1 MTSEPVLEMLWETS
15 DPRAVLNERFGFS
28 SGIEAVVWLRRVV
41 SHHYDMSLESCQ
53 RIVMSDGNALAWIS
67 TSQGRFIV
75 KWSTTPEK
83 FARLAAL
90 SDLTAWLAS
99 RRHPVSA
106 PVPSRAGEAQIV
118 VDGAS
123 LNVQHVM
130 PGHHLDVTDGG
141 QVHQAGVTLA
151 RLHADLRAYPQAQY
165 MSDVPRPTRSAHALI
180 SSWLE
185 SDLSN
190 LPQAPLD
197 ALRAHLAAASTTPM
211 DVQLVHG
218 DFRAA
223 NVLTRGTQVIAVLDF
238 EEMRFDSPVGE
249 LARSAVMLGTLFH
262 DWGPVS
268 PQVHEALLEGYENV
282 RPLSEAERSW
292 WHPLLLWWSLLM
304 VPISGDNPT
313 GWGRAAERLTRVLN
327 SVEER

>member
-1 MTSEPVLEMLWETS
+1 
-15 DPRAVLNERFGFS
+15 
-28 SGIEAVVWLRRVV
+28 
-41 SHHYDMSLESCQ
+41 
-53 RIVMSDGNALAWIS
+53 
-67 TSQGRFIV
+67 
-75 KWSTTPEK
+75 
-83 FARLAAL
+83 
-90 SDLTAWLAS
+90 
-99 RRHPVSA
+99 
-106 PVPSRAGEAQIV
+106 
-118 VDGAS
+118 
-123 LNVQHVM
+123 
-130 PGHHLDVTDGG
+130 
-141 QVHQAGVTLA
+141 
-151 RLHADLRAYPQAQY
+151 

-282 RPLSEAERSW
+282 RPLSC
-292 WHPLLLWWSLLM
+292 LLYTSPSPRDLSTSRM
-304 VPISGDNPT
+304 PSS
-313 GWGRAAERLTRVLN
+313 A
-327 SVEER
+327 